1 MAPKDEKAVKE
12 PGESAS
18 PESDSASKPA
28 EGARRRSTL
37 SAIGKFISNNSNFF
51 SSFVIGIAGV
61 LATSTYQC
69 NQSKLAERQA
79 DSQARMAREQA
90 DNTWKIERA
99 KILSQNLQTL
109 TARGGDT
116 VEQRYGVLL
125 SLSRGNILDP
135 DVSMSY
141 ALELGRDNPE
151 YMRSVLSN
159 IEHKD
164 EPYYRR
170 LLAAY
175 WVTCANRYGV
185 RAPGLEACKLDILD
199 PRSNSLEQVVADDL
213 EALMTTADRLDGPM
227 VLLRDEREVH
237 ANLLKLT
244 GLFEEFLQDVF
255 ERRQWAVIQRFL
267 EYSKGARLVGSLVL
281 AVQVGAAGAN
291 AAIADREEEEHAKL
305 KKLHDDLQKYFAS
318 FLIGPDCDPD
328 CRARVVGFILTNLS
342 KGQPLFIPALR
353 LLLSRPHAESEAV
366 IARLN
371 TRLTWC
377 QADMDD
383 QVILRDKVLTPLLA
397 DQLQQQKPDTL
408 MIDDLVGLLALMPE
422 PTEPTPLAMWRTT
435 LDTLAKFTAG
445 RYPKQLADRRA
456 AALQLR
462 LSAEPQKGK
471 EKIPSLAGKRHAS
484 FCHVAVQDR
493 DDSEDE

>member
-1 MAPKDEKAVKE
+1 MQDEKAAKD
-12 PGESAS
+12 PSATAS
-18 PESDSASKPA
+18 PEPGSPSKPP
-28 EGARRRSTL
+28 EGPHRRRPSTL

-79 DSQARMAREQA
+79 ESQARMAREQA
-90 DNTWKIERA
+90 DNNWKIERA

-109 TARGGDT
+109 TARGGDS

-151 YMRSVLSN
+151 YMRSVLGN
-159 IEHKD
+159 IDHKD
-164 EPYYRR
+164 DAYYRR

-185 RAPGLEACKLDILD
+185 RAPGLEACKLDVLD
-199 PRSNSLEQVVADDL
+199 PRSNALEQVVADDL
-213 EALMTTADRLDGPM
+213 EALLAMPDHTEGPM

-244 GLFEEFLQDVF
+244 GLFEEFLQDIF
-255 ERRQWAVIQRFL
+255 ERRQWATIEKFL
-267 EYSKGARLVGSLVL
+267 NASKGARLVGALVL
-281 AVQVGAAGAN
+281 AVQLGAAGAN
-291 AAIADREEEEHAKL
+291 ADREEEEHAKF
-305 KKLHDDLQKYFAS
+305 KKLHADLQQYFSS

-328 CRARVVGFILTNLS
+328 CRARVVGFMLTNLT
-342 KGQPLFIPALR
+342 KGQTQFVPALR
-353 LLLSRPHAESEAV
+353 LLLSRPRAEADAV
-366 IARLN
+366 IARLS

-377 QADMDD
+377 QADLDD
-383 QVILRDKVLTPLLA
+383 QLLLREKVLLPVLA
-397 DQLQQQKPDTL
+397 AQLQQPKPDNP
-408 MIDDLVGLLALMPE
+408 MVEDLVGLLSLIPE
-422 PTEPTPLAMWRTT
+422 PTEPNAQWRTA
-435 LDTLAKFTAG
+435 LDALAKFTSG

-456 AALQLR
+456 AVLQLR
-462 LSAEPQKGK
+462 LSAEPVKGK
-471 EKIPSLAGKRHAS
+471 DKEKAPTQAGKRHAS